1 MSVADRPAPLDPGED
16 IATATTVL
24 PMAPGP
30 AGDFLDDVERL
41 FRLNPQLAID
51 RWEPAAGGFRL
62 AGHNESNGRPIDT
75 FVRVDRSAGSLT
87 LCYAGGLKR
96 ETRLVVEPVPGGTC
110 LVVTERYPRLDD
122 ARDPRVAE
130 VDRSLVPWV
139 AAIRRH
145 LRARVRW
152 GWLPGWR
159 WWNERLL
166 PGMAPRQRRIVRLII
181 WASAVEFA
189 VFLGLVVVWRL
200 SA

>member
-1 MSVADRPAPLDPGED
+1 
-16 IATATTVL
+16 
-24 PMAPGP
+24 MAPGL

-41 FRLNPQLAID
+41 FRLNPQLAIE

-62 AGHNESNGRPIDT
+62 VGQNESNGRSIDT
-75 FVRVDRSAGSLT
+75 IVRIDKSAGSLA
-87 LCYAGGLKR
+87 LRYAGGLKR
-96 ETRLVVEPVPGGTC
+96 ATRFVAEPVPEGTRLVV
-110 LVVTERYPRLDD
+110 TEYYPRLDD

-189 VFLGLVVVWRL
+189 IFLGLVVVWRL
-200 SA
+200 SV